1 MGNGPT
7 VVMERAQAENAA
19 WLSEVAHA
27 AKSYWGYPA
36 QWIELW
42 HNQLTVT
49 PEYVEGHETWMAV
62 VDGDVLGFYAL
73 AGEPPTLTLDHMW
86 VMPVA
91 IGQGIGRAL
100 CAHALERAAAL
111 GAETL
116 EIEADPHAEGFYKR
130 MGAET
135 VGEVS
140 YVMEGGVR
148 RCLPLMHVAVP
159 QPVAG

>member
-1 MGNGPT
+1 MGNGPA
-7 VVMERAQAENAA
+7 VVMERARAENAA

-42 HNQLTVT
+42 HNQLTIT
-49 PEYVEGHETWMAV
+49 PAYVHEHETWMAV
-62 VDGDVLGFYAL
+62 VDGAILGFYAL
-73 AGEPPTLTLDHMW
+73 DGAGPTLKLDHMW

-100 CAHALERAAAL
+100 FHHALARAAAL
-111 GAETL
+111 GATTL
-116 EIEADPHAEGFYKR
+116 EIEADPNAEGFYKH
-130 MGAET
+130 MGAQT

-140 YVMEGGVR
+140 YILEGVR
-148 RCLPLMHVAVP
+148 RVLPLMYAAVP